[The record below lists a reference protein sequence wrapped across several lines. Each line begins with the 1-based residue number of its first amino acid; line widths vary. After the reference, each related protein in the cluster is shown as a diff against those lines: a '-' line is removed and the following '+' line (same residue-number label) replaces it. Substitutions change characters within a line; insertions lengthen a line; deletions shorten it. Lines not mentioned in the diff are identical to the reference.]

1 MAHRGWPN
9 VSAAAAAMAAST
21 RTFCRITRLH
31 VLPPRLQ
38 ARCHPSGARKGPS
51 NPCCNCECAGLG
63 GCEERRRQGHLR
75 ILHLHAGCLPAL
87 PVQAAYPHEPVR
99 RTAHL
104 PTCPPPRPTA
114 CLHRCHCPPG
124 HHAPPITRSSS
135 DPVSLNATSS
145 LARCRA
151 GGACRMLFQSFL
163 NCGYLATSSLVGG
176 WVGGWVAAWLCG
188 WLGGWFKSGCVEPG
202 NRLDRTVRGSWV
214 VHGLCRLLQEKLT
227 HDAACRCITQVC
239 APLSVYDCRH
249 AAIRVGHSRG
259 GSEPHVR
266 GPGSK

>member
-1 MAHRGWPN
+1 MRRSRGLRGAPAPRAPAHP
-9 VSAAAAAMAAST
+9 
-21 RTFCRITRLH
+21 TFACR
-31 VLPPRLQ
+31 VP
-38 ARCHPSGARKGPS
+38 A
-51 NPCCNCECAGLG
+51 CATGTG
-63 GCEERRRQGHLR
+63 R
-75 ILHLHAGCLPAL
+75 LPARAC
-87 PVQAAYPHEPVR
+87 PSDGPP
-99 RTAHL
+99 AHL
-104 PTCPPPRPTA
+104 PAPPPDGLPAPLPLPTRSPRP
-114 CLHRCHCPPG
+114 
-124 HHAPPITRSSS
+124 PPITRSSS